1 MDYILCEAGVI
12 MELKISDRMAAM
24 QPSAIREIFK
34 NMADP
39 TVIPFAGG
47 NPSPDAFPVKELE
60 NIGRIIFENKP
71 VAALQYSLTEGYP
84 PLQEAARQFA
94 NRREPGL
101 SQPGDG
107 IIITSGAQQAIQLA
121 AQSLVN
127 EGDVI
132 LCENPS
138 FIGALNAFR
147 TCRARLVGVDVEEDG
162 ISIEKL
168 EAAIRE
174 NPQARM
180 LYIIP
185 NFQNPTGVT
194 LSLEKRQAV
203 YQLCKQAG
211 IVILEDN
218 PYGDLRFSGSHVP
231 AIKTM
236 DTEGIV
242 CYCGTFSKIIAP
254 ALRVGYAIAPQPL
267 LTKMVVAKQCGDVH
281 TAMLSQLLCCQFLQS
296 CNMAGHLK
304 TLQKLYR
311 TKCSLMV
318 QAMRQHME
326 RAVFVQPEGGFFLW
340 CTLPQQV
347 DLMTFVRA
355 ASEVKVAVVPGTT
368 FLPDTAA
375 PCWAVRLNFSAPT
388 NEQIVTGIER
398 LGKVLDRLC
407 R

>member
-1 MDYILCEAGVI
+1 

-47 NPSPDAFPVKELE
+47 NPSPDAFPIKELE

-71 VAALQYSLTEGYP
+71 IAALQYSVTEGHP

-101 SQPGDG
+101 SHPGDG
-107 IIITSGAQQAIQLA
+107 IIITSGAQQAIELA
-121 AQSLVN
+121 AKSLVN

-147 TCRARLVGVDVEEDG
+147 TCRAHLVGVDVEEDG
-162 ISIEKL
+162 ISVEKL
-168 EAAIRE
+168 EDAIRK
-174 NPQARM
+174 NPRARM
-180 LYIIP
+180 LYLIP

-194 LSLEKRQAV
+194 LSLEKRQTV
-203 YQLCKQAG
+203 YELCKRAG

-254 ALRVGYAIAPQPL
+254 ALRVGYAIGPQQL

-281 TAMLSQLLCCQFLQS
+281 TAMLSQLLCCDFLQS
-296 CNMAGHLK
+296 CNVAGHLK
-304 TLQKLYR
+304 ALQKLYR
-311 TKCSLMV
+311 TKCGLMV

-326 RAVFVQPEGGFFLW
+326 RAAFVQPEGGFFLW
-340 CTLPQQV
+340 CTLPEQV

-355 ASEVKVAVVPGTT
+355 AGEAKVAVVPGTT
-368 FLPDTAA
+368 FLPDTGA
-375 PCWAVRLNFSAPT
+375 PSSAVRLNFSAPA

-398 LGKVLDRLC
+398 LGRVLDRLC

>member
-1 MDYILCEAGVI
+1 M
-12 MELKISDRMAAM
+12 
-24 QPSAIREIFK
+24 
-34 NMADP
+34 
-39 TVIPFAGG
+39 
-47 NPSPDAFPVKELE
+47 
-60 NIGRIIFENKP
+60 
-71 VAALQYSLTEGYP
+71 
-84 PLQEAARQFA
+84 
-94 NRREPGL
+94 
-101 SQPGDG
+101 
-107 IIITSGAQQAIQLA
+107 
-121 AQSLVN
+121 N

-174 NPQARM
+174 NPRARM

-281 TAMLSQLLCCQFLQS
+281 TAMLSQLLCCDFLQS

-355 ASEVKVAVVPGTT
+355 ASEAKVAVVPGTT

-375 PCWAVRLNFSAPT
+375 PCTAVRLNFSAPT